1 MQLVREADV
10 GTHVPHALAGIGRAR
25 ARRAF
30 KGAIGEP
37 VPYRCLSRADLVRTD
52 EIGADLA
59 ASGCKELWMGAESGS
74 DVVLQA
80 MDKDGSVDE
89 IRTATAILRRHHIKV
104 GFFLQLGY
112 PGEGLPEV
120 LQTVDMVK
128 ELRPDDIGVSVTYP
142 LPGTVFHERVA
153 PSMTAQ
159 KYWDGSME
167 NRPLYE
173 TTFDRAVLPA
183 SDCAA
188 SKKRY
193 CFMRFI
199 SIMFR

>member
-1 MQLVREADV
+1 
-10 GTHVPHALAGIGRAR
+10 
-25 ARRAF
+25 
-30 KGAIGEP
+30 
-37 VPYRCLSRADLVRTD
+37 
-52 EIGADLA
+52 
-59 ASGCKELWMGAESGS
+59 MGAESGS
-74 DVVLQA
+74 DAVLQA

-89 IRTATAILRRHHIKV
+89 IRNATAILRRHQIKV

-153 PSMTAQ
+153 ASMTAQ

-167 NRPLYE
+167 NRPLYD
-173 TTFDRAVLPA
+173 TTFDRAFYGAAKEVLRSVHSTAWRRESVEAFLAEPSRRTA
-183 SDCAA
+183 RRVAGAA
-188 SKKRY
+188 WHTVRLPFVKRR
-193 CFMRFI
+193 MMALAQPR
-199 SIMFR
+199 